1 MRILCTTLL
10 PYSYTASRWYYS
22 QKICVLL
29 CVPRSLFSNVRTVLW
44 YMCSLYLLQYAFRSC
59 DTIEQFFSAAAFS
72 PAAFSAAAA
81 AAAAVYDACVLFTL
95 RPYS

>member
-1 MRILCTTLL
+1 
-10 PYSYTASRWYYS
+10 
-22 QKICVLL
+22 
-29 CVPRSLFSNVRTVLW
+29 
-44 YMCSLYLLQYAFRSC
+44 MCSLYLLQYAFRSC